1 MEQLAHIKSA
11 RRRSWRRCSLDQTSR
26 IRKEFTSVN
35 PVPEIFPP
43 SLTYLILSFDSKLR
57 IRGSC
62 GADEVLLDLGARSF
76 YGQDGFSVA
85 AEGFW
90 RGLSRDERK
99 MRRGYQ
105 WKSGT

>member
-1 MEQLAHIKSA
+1 
-11 RRRSWRRCSLDQTSR
+11 
-26 IRKEFTSVN
+26 
-35 PVPEIFPP
+35 
-43 SLTYLILSFDSKLR
+43 LR